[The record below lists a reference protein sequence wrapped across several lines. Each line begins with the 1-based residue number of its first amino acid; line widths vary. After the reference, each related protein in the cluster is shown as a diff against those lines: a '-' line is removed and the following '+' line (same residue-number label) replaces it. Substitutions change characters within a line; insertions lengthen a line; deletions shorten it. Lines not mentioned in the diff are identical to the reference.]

1 MTDTTNAQVQ
11 LSNRFALRV
20 NPSNV
25 PDDVP
30 LPQDGPVGYIHS
42 YEVGS
47 AVDGPGLRF
56 VLFTTGC
63 FLRCQYCHNPDTWH
77 LKNGKAMT
85 VDEMM
90 AEIGKYARYLKVGR
104 GGLTISGGEPVVQ
117 KNFVARIFR
126 RCKELGIH
134 TALDTAGLLGEQ
146 VDDAMLADIDLV
158 ILDIKSSN
166 PETYLEVTGK
176 ELEPTLAFARRLSDM
191 GKPLWVRF
199 VLVPGLTDDP
209 ENVRG
214 VAEIAASLKSL
225 ERVEILPFHQMGKP
239 KWESL
244 GLEYKLADTQPP
256 SAELIKKV
264 QEEFSSRGLK
274 VY

>member
-1 MTDTTNAQVQ
+1 MGTTQGQGQ
-11 LSNRFALRV
+11 LSNRFELHV
-20 NPSNV
+20 NPDSAL
-25 PDDVP
+25 DDVQEV
-30 LPQDGPVGYIHS
+30 QDGTLGYIHS

-77 LKNGKAMT
+77 LKNGKKMT

-90 AEIGKYARYLKVGR
+90 VEIGKYTRYLKVGR

-126 RCKELGIH
+126 RCRELGIH
-134 TALDTAGLLGEQ
+134 TALDTAGLLGDQ
-146 VDDAMLADIDLV
+146 VDDEMLADIDLV

-166 PETYLEVTGK
+166 PETYLDVTGK
-176 ELEPTLAFARRLSDM
+176 ELEPTLQFARRLSDM
-191 GKPLWVRF
+191 GKPMWVRF
-199 VLVPGLTDDP
+199 VLVPGLTDEP
-209 ENVRG
+209 ANVRG
-214 VAEIAASLKSL
+214 VAEIAATLKSL
-225 ERVEILPFHQMGKP
+225 ERVEILPFHQMGKG
-239 KWESL
+239 KWDAL
-244 GLEYKLADTQPP
+244 GLEYKLAATEPP
-256 SAELIKKV
+256 SPELIKRV
-264 QEEFSSRGLK
+264 QEEFSSRGIK